1 MNVRNILIGVLVIL
15 AFFAGAYWQKTI
27 APAQQPAAEQAAP
40 EAAPPGMPGGMPPSG
55 ATPEIAAGDASS
67 VGIKWDVP
75 SRWTDRGAT
84 SMRLATYDVP
94 AKGGGDA
101 GECAVFYFGPTQGGD
116 PEANIDRWIGQFESH
131 GKISRSTKKYGGLD
145 VKLVEVEGA
154 YLAPSGP
161 MMESTGKKPGYM
173 LKGAIVAGPN
183 GNVFFKFTGPKKTLD
198 SAAQEFEQMLGSMKK
213 L

>member
-1 MNVRNILIGVLVIL
+1 MNVRNIITGVLVVL

-40 EAAPPGMPGGMPPSG
+40 EAMPPGMPPGG
-55 ATPEIAAGDASS
+55 ATPQIAAGDATS

-75 SRWTDRGAT
+75 ARWTDRGAT

-94 AKGGGDA
+94 AQGGDEA
-101 GECAVFYFGPTQGGD
+101 GECAVFYFGPSQGGD

-131 GKISRSTKKYGGLD
+131 GKISRATKKYGGMD
-145 VKLVEVEGA
+145 VKLVEVEGD

-161 MMESTGKKPGYM
+161 MMESTGKKKGYM

-183 GNVFFKFTGPKKTLD
+183 GNVFFKFTGPKKTVD
-198 SAAQEFEQMLGSMKK
+198 GAAKDFEQMLGSMKK